1 MKSMSRMFLL
11 ALPATVAVLA
21 GCANPAQNQVSYGQG
36 KHLVYRDSS
45 GHLIRQFDYPT
56 EDACRRVAA
65 MAGGARCQADS
76 AAAQLQAKAMLLY
89 NPPGFT
95 VQGHYAD
102 MARCQSD
109 TRNLG
114 AGVQLMDGCAAK

>member
-1 MKSMSRMFLL
+1 MKSMSRTFLL
-11 ALPATVAVLA
+11 VLPLVAAIVA
-21 GCANPAQNQVSYGQG
+21 GCATPAQKELSYGQG

-45 GHLIRQFDYPT
+45 GNLIRQFDYPT

-65 MAGGARCQADS
+65 VAGGARCQADS
-76 AAAQLQAKAMLLY
+76 AAAQLQAKATLLY

-102 MARCQSD
+102 MSRCQSD
-109 TRNLG
+109 TRSLG
-114 AGVQLMDGCAAK
+114 NGVQLMDGCASK